1 MRTYSIGT
9 ICWRNLSALAL
20 ALILCGCGDQ
30 VAEPPARPSPT
41 LAAPLVRPSPTL
53 GVPGT
58 TAARLPATRAP
69 VAPPATATPPAGSPA
84 QPGPPAPAA
93 PFAYLWPA
101 YLPANMQ
108 ISPAESRVP
117 REGEVGQ
124 NDLGFFIVTFTDGPA
139 KLVIGGGATETL
151 PLTGEQRRITVG
163 GRTATLTI
171 NGSQHQLAFDV
182 PKGSLFVYSSS
193 LSEDELLRVA
203 DSLKPIDLLEL
214 RKRVGAE

>member
-1 MRTYSIGT
+1 MRNDSIRT

-20 ALILCGCGDQ
+20 ALILYGCGGQ
-30 VAEPPARPSPT
+30 VAEPPTLPSPT

-53 GVPGT
+53 GVPV
-58 TAARLPATRAP
+58 TAAAR
-69 VAPPATATPPAGSPA
+69 PPATHPPVVQPAPATPLAGSPA
-84 QPGPPAPAA
+84 QPAPTAPAA

-108 ISPAESRVP
+108 ISPVESRVP

-124 NDLGFFIVTFTDGPA
+124 NDLGFFIVTFTDGA
-139 KLVIGGGATETL
+139 VKLVIGGGATETL
-151 PLTGEQRRITVG
+151 PLTGEQRRMTVG
-163 GRTATLTI
+163 GRPATLTT
-171 NGSQHQLAFDV
+171 NGSQHQVVFDV